1 MNLTGFLI
9 YLKHHVPFIWK
20 MVEVLNAFLFRL
32 LYGKRIRQVS
42 DEVIA
47 RADLPGYV
55 FRRLVKND
63 LPELERLLG
72 SQPAARVAFFKP
84 HGFCRKSLETVYAN
98 PAFLMMG
105 VFDGSRLAGYFF
117 LRCFWNKKCFV
128 GRLVD
133 APYEGKGLGRAM
145 NGILY
150 PIAWQMGFRCLST
163 ISKNNRDV
171 MRSHA
176 GNPAMRVVKEL
187 TGGYMLVEF
196 VQMIKQENETHDTRQ
211 EISVTV

>member
-1 MNLTGFLI
+1 MTKFLI

-20 MVEVLNAFLFRL
+20 MVEGINAFLFRL
-32 LYGKRIRQVS
+32 LYSKRFRQAA

-47 RADLPGYV
+47 CADLPGYV
-55 FRRLVKND
+55 FRQLEKND

-72 SQPAARVAFFKP
+72 SQPGERTAFFKP
-84 HGFCRKSLETVYAN
+84 HGFDRKSLEAVYAN

-105 VFDGSRLAGYFF
+105 VFDGSRMAGYFF

-133 APYEGKGLGRAM
+133 APYEGKGVGRAM

-176 GNPAMRVVKEL
+176 RNQSVRKVKDL
-187 TGGYMLVEF
+187 AGGYMLVEF
-196 VQMIKQENETHDTRQ
+196 VKET
-211 EISVTV
+211 

>member
-1 MNLTGFLI
+1 MLI
-9 YLKHHVPFIWK
+9 
-20 MVEVLNAFLFRL
+20 
-32 LYGKRIRQVS
+32 
-42 DEVIA
+42 IA
-47 RADLPGYV
+47 
-55 FRRLVKND
+55 
-63 LPELERLLG
+63 
-72 SQPAARVAFFKP
+72 
-84 HGFCRKSLETVYAN
+84 VYPN

-176 GNPAMRVVKEL
+176 GNPAMRVLKEL
-187 TGGYMLVEF
+187 ADDYLLVEF
-196 VQMIKQENETHDTRQ
+196 VQPQRVVQPLQAKLEELEKVFTGNA
-211 EISVTV
+211 

>member
-1 MNLTGFLI
+1 VTKFLI

-20 MVEVLNAFLFRL
+20 MVEGINAFLFRL
-32 LYGKRIRQVS
+32 LYSKRFRQAA

-47 RADLPGYV
+47 CADLPGYV
-55 FRRLVKND
+55 FRQLEKND

-72 SQPAARVAFFKP
+72 SQPGERTAFFKP
-84 HGFCRKSLETVYAN
+84 HGFDRKSLEAVYAN

-105 VFDGSRLAGYFF
+105 VFDGSRMAGYFF

-133 APYEGKGLGRAM
+133 APYEGKGVGRAM

-176 GNPAMRVVKEL
+176 RNQSVRKVKDL
-187 TGGYMLVEF
+187 AGGYMLVEF
-196 VQMIKQENETHDTRQ
+196 VKET
-211 EISVTV
+211 

>member
-1 MNLTGFLI
+1 MINKSKVNLTGFLI

-20 MVEVLNAFLFRL
+20 MVEILNSLLFRL
-32 LYGKRIRQVS
+32 LYGQRIRQVVG
-42 DEVIA
+42 EVIA
-47 RADLPGYV
+47 RSELPGYV
-55 FRRLVKND
+55 FRRLEKND
-63 LPELERLLG
+63 LPELERLLR
-72 SQPAARVAFFKP
+72 SQPAEKVAFFKP
-84 HGFCRKSLETVYAN
+84 HGFGRKSLEAVYAN
-98 PAFLMMG
+98 PAFPMMG
-105 VFDGSRLAGYFF
+105 VFDGSRMAGYFF

-133 APYEGKGLGRAM
+133 TPYEGRGLGRAM

-176 GNPAMRVVKEL
+176 GNPAMRIVKEL
-187 TGGYMLVEF
+187 SGDYMLVEF
-196 VQMIKQENETHDTRQ
+196 VDVKLTNG
-211 EISVTV
+211 

>member
-1 MNLTGFLI
+1 MIARILLFI
-9 YLKHHVPFIWK
+9 KHNVPFIWRIIDR
-20 MVEVLNAFLFRL
+20 LNTFLFRL

-42 DEVIA
+42 DELIA
-47 RADLPGYV
+47 RAVLPGYG
-55 FRRLVKND
+55 FRRLEEND
-63 LPELERLLG
+63 LPELERFLG
-72 SQPAARVAFFKP
+72 SQPVQRVAFFKP
-84 HGFCRKSLETVYAN
+84 HGFDRKPLEVVYAN

-176 GNPAMRVVKEL
+176 GNPTMRIVKDL
-187 TGGYMLVEF
+187 AGDYMLVEF
-196 VQMIKQENETHDTRQ
+196 VQPMD
-211 EISVTV
+211 VT